1 MRYLFLSLLLST
13 VISGCKTSS
22 NTHTTVQ
29 PTVTSIVHGTSF
41 GHCRGYC
48 KREETYAGSQV
59 IFTTFSRDTAN
70 YPRLEK
76 TESLPDG
83 EMKRLAAAINWE
95 KWNAMDTIIGC
106 PDCTDAG
113 AEYLVITTMKGTKK
127 VLFDAHSNPDGLE
140 TLLAILRGKRR
151 IMEREEQNSE
161 SEE

>member
-1 MRYLFLSLLLST
+1 MRYIFLSLMLST

-22 NTHTTVQ
+22 NTHATVQ

-41 GHCRGYC
+41 GHCHGYC
-48 KREETYAGSQV
+48 KSEEIYSFSQV
-59 IFTTFSRDTAN
+59 TFVTFSRDTTN
-70 YPRLEK
+70 YPRKEK
-76 TESLPDG
+76 TENLPDG
-83 EMKRLAAAINWE
+83 EMKRLTSAINWE

-113 AEYLVITTMKGTKK
+113 AEYLIITTTKGTKK
-127 VLFDAHSNPDGLE
+127 VLFDAHSNPEGLE

-151 IMEREEQNSE
+151 IMEREEQNNE